1 MHSGINRC
9 IKWIFRTPGC
19 RKRMFFV
26 WLTAESPIFAIEH
39 TIVYNNLALSG
50 ALAGIERLLNAD
62 P

>member
-1 MHSGINRC
+1 
-9 IKWIFRTPGC
+9 
-19 RKRMFFV
+19 MFFF

-39 TIVYNNLALSG
+39 TIVYNNLALSS

>member
-9 IKWIFRTPGC
+9 IKWIFKMSNLAVENAC
-19 RKRMFFV
+19 FFV

-50 ALAGIERLLNAD
+50 A
-62 P
+62 

>member
-1 MHSGINRC
+1 MSNLAVENAC
-9 IKWIFRTPGC
+9 
-19 RKRMFFV
+19 FFV
-26 WLTAESPIFAIEH
+26 WLTAESSIFAIEH

>member
-9 IKWIFRTPGC
+9 IKWFSERQAVENAC
-19 RKRMFFV
+19 FFV
-26 WLTAESPIFAIEH
+26 WLTSESPIFAIEH

-50 ALAGIERLLNAD
+50 ALAGIERLLNGD